1 MICILYHYH
10 CNYYHYYYYY
20 HYHYCYY
27 YHHRRHYYY
36 CCCCYYYYYYYC
48 YYYYYTWSVLSLY
61 MICIIIIIIFIILL
75 LLSLSV
81 INYQSPIINHYHYH
95 YYTWSVLFII
105 IIIVI
110 IIIIISSSSSSI
122 IIIHVLY
129 SFIFAQ
135 CVMTS
140 RASRK
145 LAFYASPLIFHGQI
159 RAHLVAVM
167 HNREPSLVNHD
178 KQNDLNQ
185 HLQFGIDT
193 VQCCAMVKILVGG
206 VQGLVIVGSDN
217 VGWGIICMAIKI
229 LVIIILNQVVCDYV
243 DFDVWLWFWV

>member
-1 MICILYHYH
+1 MISIITIHDL
-10 CNYYHYYYYY
+10 
-20 HYHYCYY
+20 
-27 YHHRRHYYY
+27 
-36 CCCCYYYYYYYC
+36 YYYYYYYF
-48 YYYYYTWSVLSLY
+48 YY
-61 MICIIIIIIFIILL
+61 IIIIIII
-75 LLSLSV
+75 S
-81 INYQSPIINHYHYH
+81 YQSPIINHYHCHYH

-110 IIIIISSSSSSI
+110 IIISSSSSSSSSSSI